1 MTVPESIG
9 LSGTGHVQPLRCLM
23 VSSTVAALA
32 SAMTA
37 TDIAVTFAP
46 VADSGGLGWSLVLP
60 LSSAPSPGLLP
71 GLSVSV
77 SPAPG
82 LDGPS
87 VPGVSGSGSGSGSGV
102 AYSYSKS
109 VIRLSICATSFAV
122 TSGLSITALTAFS
135 SASFQSTHPVR
146 GATCVLPRPLPCDG
160 FQSTHPVRGA
170 TARMDFISQNMDTP
184 PIPRHQLYRT
194 IHPHFPRYANPL
206 NRYASR
212 SLTLELSNDKK
223 NTHRP
228 QKP

>member
-170 TARMDFISQNMDTP
+170 TQEWTSYLKIW
-184 PIPRHQLYRT
+184 IL
-194 IHPHFPRYANPL
+194 HPSHGINCTVRFTRIFPDMRI
-206 NRYASR
+206 R
-212 SLTLELSNDKK
+212 
-223 NTHRP
+223 
-228 QKP
+228 